1 MPNPPFVAFTNPL
14 MQPAMR
20 QVIAITNAVIPTVT
34 TKQPHLYITGTI
46 VRMYVPSTSVGK
58 NWYGMPQIQHQQSE
72 ITVTGASTF
81 TLNDINTLYY
91 DAFVIPASPTQYAQV
106 VPIGE
111 NNKILTA
118 AEHNI
123 LG

>member
-1 MPNPPFVAFTNPL
+1 MPVFVAFTNPI

-20 QVIAITNAVIPTVT
+20 QVLAITNATVPQVT
-34 TKQPHLYITGTI
+34 TAQPHLYISGTI
-46 VRMYVPSTSVGK
+46 VRFFVPTNLRGES
-58 NWYGMPQIQHQQSE
+58 YGMPQINQQFSE

-81 TLNDINTLYY
+81 TLNDINTQFYTP
-91 DAFVIPASPTQYAQV
+91 FVVPADPNQYALC

-111 NNKILTA
+111 NNNTLRA

-123 LG
+123 YG